1 MLTYLLAIGISLK
14 KVQAMHNFHY
24 KGDELFCE
32 EVSIQNIVEQ
42 VGTPC
47 YIYSHQAIHRQFHDF
62 DEAFKDIPHIVAY
75 AMKAN
80 SNIGVLRVL
89 AKEGSG
95 ADIVSGGEL
104 FRTLKAG
111 VPSNKIVFAGVGKS
125 PEEIQYAL
133 ESDILMFNVE
143 SSGEIQQIN
152 EVAKTMGLQ
161 ARVALRINPDIDPQ
175 THPYISTGL
184 KKSKFGIAADHALK
198 EFELANQL
206 AHIEVVGVHCHI
218 GSQLTQVTPFVD
230 AIKKVLSLI
239 KTLQSQDV
247 KIRYMNIG
255 GGLGITYSDETPP
268 HPNELAAAIIPLLQT
283 ASCQIIMEPGRSIVG
298 NAGIL
303 VTKVLYN
310 KEGANKQF
318 VIVDAAMNDLLRPSL
333 YEAHHDIQPVLKNES
348 APVHTVDVV
357 GPICESGDF
366 LAKDRKMPQPLPGD
380 LLAVM
385 SAGAYGFTMA
395 SNYNSRPKTP
405 EVLVK
410 DKQIMVIRERE
421 SYEDLIRGESIPEI
435 FA

>member
-1 MLTYLLAIGISLK
+1 
-14 KVQAMHNFHY
+14 MHDFHY

-32 EVSIQNIVEQ
+32 EVSIPHIVEEM
-42 VGTPC
+42 GTPC
-47 YIYSHQAIHRQFHDF
+47 YIYSHRTLIRHFHAF
-62 DEAFKDIPHIVAY
+62 DNAFHNIPHIVAY

-80 SNIGVLRVL
+80 SNIAVLRLL

-104 FRTLKAG
+104 FRALKAG

-125 PEEIQYAL
+125 SEEIRYAL
-133 ESDILMFNVE
+133 ESNILMFNVE
-143 SSGEIQQIN
+143 SHSEILQIN
-152 EVAKTMGLQ
+152 EVAKTMGLR
-161 ARVALRINPDIDPQ
+161 ACVALRINPDIDPQ
-175 THPYISTGL
+175 THPYIATGL
-184 KKSKFGIAADHALK
+184 KKSKFGIAADQALK
-198 EFELANQL
+198 EFASANQL
-206 AHIEVVGVHCHI
+206 PHIDVVGVHCHI
-218 GSQLTQVTPFVD
+218 GSQLTQVAPFVD
-230 AIKKVLSLI
+230 AINKVLALMQ
-239 KTLQSQDV
+239 TLQSQGV

-268 HPNELAAAIIPLLQT
+268 HPKDLAAAISPLLQT

-303 VTKVLYN
+303 VTRVLSN
-310 KEGANKQF
+310 KMSATKQF

-348 APVHTVDVV
+348 APVNTVDVV

-366 LAKDRKMPQPLPGD
+366 LAKDRKMPQPQSGD

-395 SNYNSRPKTP
+395 SNYNSRPKIP
-405 EVLVK
+405 EILVK
-410 DKQIMVIRERE
+410 EDKIMVIRQRE
-421 SYEDLIRGESIPEI
+421 TYEDLIRGESIPEI

>member
-1 MLTYLLAIGISLK
+1 
-14 KVQAMHNFHY
+14 MHDFHY
-24 KGDELFCE
+24 QGDELFCE
-32 EVSIQNIVEQ
+32 EVPIRHITEQ

-47 YIYSHQAIHRQFHDF
+47 YIYSHQTLIRHFHAF
-62 DEAFKDIPHIVAY
+62 DQAFNAIPHIVAF
-75 AMKAN
+75 AMKSN
-80 SNIGVLRVL
+80 SNLTVLRLL

-104 FRTLKAG
+104 FRALAAG
-111 VPSNKIVFAGVGKS
+111 MAPNKIVFAGVGKS
-125 PEEIQYAL
+125 KEEIQYAL

-143 SSGEIQQIN
+143 SPGELQQIN
-152 EVAKTMGLQ
+152 EVAGSMGLR
-161 ARVALRINPDIDPQ
+161 AKVALRINPDIDPQ

-184 KKSKFGIAADHALK
+184 KKSKFGIGADRALEEFDAAGNLP
-198 EFELANQL
+198 
-206 AHIEVVGVHCHI
+206 HIEVVGVHSHI

-230 AIKKVLSLI
+230 ALKKAIALI
-239 KTLQSQDV
+239 QTLQAKGVNIQ
-247 KIRYMNIG
+247 YLNIG

-268 HPNELAAAIIPLLQT
+268 HPKQLAEAISPLLQSV
-283 ASCQIIMEPGRSIVG
+283 SCKIIMEPGRSIVG

-310 KEGANKQF
+310 KEGADKHF

-333 YEAHHDIQPVLKNES
+333 YDAHHDIQPVILTES
-348 APVHTVDVV
+348 SVVDTVDVV

-366 LAKDRKMPQPLPGD
+366 LAKDRKLPKSQPGD

-395 SNYNSRPKTP
+395 SNYNSRPRVP

-410 DKQIMVIRERE
+410 GKDLTVIRKRE
-421 SYEDLIRGESIPEI
+421 SYEDLIRGESISEA
-435 FA
+435 FSN

>member
-1 MLTYLLAIGISLK
+1 
-14 KVQAMHNFHY
+14 MHDFQY

-32 EVSIQNIVEQ
+32 EVPVQHIVGQ

-47 YIYSHQAIHRQFHDF
+47 YIYSHRTIHRHFHAF
-62 DEAFKDIPHIVAY
+62 DDAFKEIPHIVAY

-80 SNIGVLRVL
+80 SNIGVLRLL

-104 FRTLKAG
+104 FRALKAG
-111 VPSNKIVFAGVGKS
+111 IPSNKMVFAGVGKS
-125 PEEIQYAL
+125 SEEIQYAL

-143 SSGEIQQIN
+143 SASELLQIN
-152 EVAKTMGLQ
+152 KVAGTIDVR

-184 KKSKFGIAADHALK
+184 KKSKFGIAAEQALK
-198 EFELANQL
+198 EFESAKQL
-206 AHIEVVGVHCHI
+206 PHIDVVGVHCHI

-239 KTLQSQDV
+239 QTLQSQGV

-268 HPNELAAAIIPLLQT
+268 HPRDLAAAISPLLQT
-283 ASCQIIMEPGRSIVG
+283 TSCQIIMEPGRSIVG

-333 YEAHHDIQPVLKNES
+333 YDAHHDIQPVIKNES
-348 APVHTVDVV
+348 APVSTIDIV

-366 LAKDRKMPQPLPGD
+366 LAKDRKLPQPQPGD

-385 SAGAYGFTMA
+385 SAGAYGYTMA

-405 EVLVK
+405 EVLIK
-410 DKQIMVIRERE
+410 DDQMMVIRERE
-421 SYEDLIRGESIPEI
+421 TYEDLIRGESIPEI

>member
-1 MLTYLLAIGISLK
+1 
-14 KVQAMHNFHY
+14 MHDFHY
-24 KGDELFCE
+24 RGDELFCE
-32 EVSIQNIVEQ
+32 EAPIRQITEQ

-47 YIYSHQAIHRQFHDF
+47 YIYSHRTLIRHFQAF
-62 DEAFKDIPHIVAY
+62 DQAFKAIPHIVAF
-75 AMKAN
+75 AMKSN
-80 SNIGVLRVL
+80 SNLTVLRLL

-104 FRTLKAG
+104 FRALTAG
-111 VPSNKIVFAGVGKS
+111 IAPNKIVFAGVGKS
-125 PEEIQYAL
+125 KEEIRYAL

-143 SSGEIQQIN
+143 SPGELQQIN
-152 EVAKTMGLQ
+152 EVAGSMGLR
-161 ARVALRINPDIDPQ
+161 AKVALRINPDIDPQ

-184 KKSKFGIAADHALK
+184 KKSKFGIGADRALEEFDAAGSLP
-198 EFELANQL
+198 
-206 AHIEVVGVHCHI
+206 HIEVVGVHSHI

-230 AIKKVLSLI
+230 ALKKAIALI
-239 KTLQSQDV
+239 QTLQAKGVHIQ
-247 KIRYMNIG
+247 YLNIG

-268 HPNELAAAIIPLLQT
+268 HPKQLAEAISPLLQT
-283 ASCQIIMEPGRSIVG
+283 VSCQIIMEPGRSIVG

-310 KEGANKQF
+310 KESADKHF

-333 YEAHHDIQPVLKNES
+333 YEAHHDIQPVIKKES
-348 APVHTVDVV
+348 SVVNTVDVV

-366 LAKDRKMPQPLPGD
+366 LAKDRKMPQSQPGD

-395 SNYNSRPKTP
+395 SNYNSRPRVP

-410 DKQIMVIRERE
+410 GKDITVIRKRE
-421 SYEDLIRGESIPEI
+421 NYEDLIRGESISEA
-435 FA
+435 FSN